1 LKKLCTW
8 FELNVHFRFTHLLLS
23 CLNREREGWLI
34 ARFFLFALLK
44 VQNGMF
50 LFMMVMPCS
59 TLNWKLLLE
68 IIYIYILV
76 FCVWSSSFSMDMDI
90 AGHRLSRHID
100 VTLLHLLKRLGFF
113 FLLLLVQFTD
123 MILRCSIEEWLWSF
137 VY

>member
-1 LKKLCTW
+1 MCILDLHICCCLVWIGSGKVDWLLVFFYLLCSKYKMVCFSSW
-8 FELNVHFRFTHLLLS
+8 WLCLVQLLIENC
-23 CLNREREGWLI
+23 CLRLY
-34 ARFFLFALLK
+34 
-44 VQNGMF
+44 
-50 LFMMVMPCS
+50 
-59 TLNWKLLLE
+59 
-68 IIYIYILV
+68 IYIYIFFLV